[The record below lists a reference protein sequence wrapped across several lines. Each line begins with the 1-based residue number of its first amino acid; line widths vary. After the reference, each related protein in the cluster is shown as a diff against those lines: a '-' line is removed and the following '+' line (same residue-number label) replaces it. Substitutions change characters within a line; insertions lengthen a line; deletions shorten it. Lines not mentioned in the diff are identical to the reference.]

1 MADMEM
7 TAIRKIG
14 WIYWQNQKEVQESKQ
29 RFLKIQ
35 INLTKCSIIERKVD
49 FMLKLY
55 LDNCCYSRPFD
66 DLRQE
71 KNNLEAQ
78 AIKVIID
85 KYCKD
90 EFQIYTSDA
99 LVLEMNNI
107 KDQIKRAKVL
117 EVYNKLNLTN
127 IKFSEKIKQRAI
139 ELRQYNIKDMDSLH
153 LAFAE
158 SKNVD
163 YFITTDRLLI
173 NASKRAN
180 LKIKV
185 MNPIEFVMEVI

>member
-1 MADMEM
+1 
-7 TAIRKIG
+7 
-14 WIYWQNQKEVQESKQ
+14 
-29 RFLKIQ
+29 
-35 INLTKCSIIERKVD
+35 
-49 FMLKLY
+49 MLKLY

-66 DLRQE
+66 DLTQE

-90 EFQIYTSDA
+90 EFEIYTSDA

-158 SKNVD
+158 SKDVD

-173 NASKRAN
+173 NASKREN

-185 MNPIEFVMEVI
+185 INPINFIMEVI

>member
-1 MADMEM
+1 
-7 TAIRKIG
+7 
-14 WIYWQNQKEVQESKQ
+14 
-29 RFLKIQ
+29 
-35 INLTKCSIIERKVD
+35 
-49 FMLKLY
+49 MLKLY

-85 KYCKD
+85 KYSKN
-90 EFQIYTSDA
+90 EFEIYTSDA

-117 EVYNKLNLTN
+117 EVYNKLKLTN
-127 IKFSEKIKQRAI
+127 IKFSETIKQRAI

-153 LAFAE
+153 IAYAE
-158 SKNVD
+158 SLNLD

-173 NASKRAN
+173 NASNRAN

-185 MNPIEFVMEVI
+185 INPINFIMEVI